1 MLDLDFENGLDPA
14 VRAVLTSKL
23 LTDFEFFNRF
33 FFKRLYGRNF
43 VMGEHHHLIA
53 EKMKAVARGDIKR
66 LIINIPP
73 RYSKCIDPNTAVLTS
88 NGIKRAGDVRCGDVL
103 FSFDNG
109 RCVERRCL
117 GTEPA
122 FKKSVRVELRSGRS
136 VVCSTDHPLL
146 STFGYVE
153 AGLLKAGDRLV
164 ALRANYEGNHRIP
177 EAELDLIT
185 MMIFDGTCRDGR
197 WTKKDETVI
206 SVMREACNELG
217 FSFKKLKSG
226 KYEYYVGQKDGGVRK
241 ILQKYGIWKKNSHE
255 KRIPSDWYTLDK
267 DLRLRFIDRMFAT
280 DGFINVKSGQ
290 GGVTLANRGLV
301 NDIQMMLSSIGI
313 VSTITYRPNKCSGAW
328 GLAIPRGEMVKL
340 LDMIPFTAKRK
351 SAEHCLD
358 KWSATTIDSYP
369 YNIITHEHL
378 SLQTRKMGVRCENSK
393 EISQD
398 KFKRLSALFP
408 QLKKYIL
415 DDFYYDTVTGVFP
428 VGEIELVHLSV
439 EGTRNFIANGIV
451 SHNTELCVRSFIS
464 WTMANNP
471 KARFM
476 HLSCSD
482 DLVNDNSDAIRLILK
497 NDAFRSLFPEVE
509 ISRRTDAKDKWYTTQ
524 NGGLYA
530 VSTGGQITGFGA
542 GDFGN
547 RQYQGTGSDAD
558 GFGGAIIIDDPLKAQ
573 DAKSDTQ
580 RERINS
586 IFTSTIE
593 SRVNNPGVTPIVL
606 IMQRLHDHD
615 MAGFLLGGGNG
626 EHWDSLVL
634 PAIKEDGTPL
644 WPAKHSIEQL
654 LRMKAA
660 DPETFAAQ
668 YMQSPMVES
677 GNIFKREWFRFY
689 DRNSLPVIF
698 DRAFQSWDFT
708 FKKTAHTDNVCGLL
722 WGQKGANYYLLERVW
737 GKKTFRE
744 SLRAMI
750 QMTENHP
757 EAIAKYVEAKANGEA
772 VMDMLNEHVSGIIG
786 VNPTESKLARAH
798 AVTPLFEAGN
808 VYVPDPSI
816 APWIMEYID
825 ELTKFPNATHDD
837 QVDAT
842 TQGLSQTWH
851 KKSLWDLV

>member
-1 MLDLDFENGLDPA
+1 MLDLDFENGLAPE

-33 FFKRLYGRNF
+33 FFKRIYGRKF

-53 EKMKAVARGDIKR
+53 EKMRAVARGDIRR

-73 RYSKCIDPNTAVLTS
+73 RYSKCIDPDTSVLTS
-88 NGIKRAGDVRCGDVL
+88 EGMKRAGNVKFGDVL

-109 RCVERRCL
+109 RLVQRRCL

-122 FKKSVRVELRSGRS
+122 FKKSVKVELRSGRTII
-136 VVCSTDHPLL
+136 CSTDHRLL

-153 AGLLKAGDRLV
+153 AGKLQAGDRLV

-177 EAELDLIT
+177 EAELEFIT

-206 SVMREACNELG
+206 KTMADACGRLG
-217 FSFKKLKSG
+217 FTFKKING
-226 KYEYYVGQKDGGVRK
+226 QYEFYVGQKDGNVRRM
-241 ILQKYGIWKKNSHE
+241 LEKYGVYGKHSYD
-255 KRIPSDWYTLDK
+255 KRLPSDWFTLDR
-267 DLRLRFIDRMFAT
+267 DLRLRFIDLMFAT
-280 DGFINVKSGQ
+280 DGFVNTSSGQ

-301 NDIQMMLSSIGI
+301 EDVQTMLSSVGI
-313 VSTITYRPNKCSGAW
+313 VSTMTYRPNKCRGAW
-328 GLAIPRGEMVKL
+328 GLSIPRGEMVKL
-340 LDMIPFTAKRK
+340 LGMIPFTAKRK
-351 SAEHCLD
+351 SAESCLR

-369 YNIITHEHL
+369 YKIITHEHL
-378 SLQTRKMGVRCENSK
+378 SGKTLKMGLRCDCSK
-393 EISQD
+393 QISSK
-398 KFKRLSALFP
+398 KFKRLVETFP

-415 DDFYYDTVTGVFP
+415 DDFYYDTI
-428 VGEIELVHLSV
+428 VGIHDVGDRELIHLSV
-439 EGTRNFIANGIV
+439 EGTHNFIANGIV
-451 SHNTELCVRSFIS
+451 SHNSEMVVRSFIA

-497 NDAFRSLFPEVE
+497 DDAFRYLFPQTE
-509 ISRRTDAKDKWYTTQ
+509 ISRRTDAKDKWYTTA

-573 DAKSDTQ
+573 DATSDTK

-626 EHWDSLVL
+626 EPWESLVL

-644 WPAKHSIEQL
+644 WPEKHSIDQL

-668 YMQSPMVES
+668 YMQSPMVAD
-677 GNIFKREWFRFY
+677 GNIFKREWFRFW
-689 DRNSLPVIF
+689 DKNSLPVIF
-698 DRAFQSWDFT
+698 DRVFQSWDFT
-708 FKKTAHTDNVCGLL
+708 FKKTAHTDNICGLL

-757 EAIAKYVEAKANGEA
+757 EALAKYVEAKANGEA

-786 VNPTESKLARAH
+786 VNPTESKIARAH

-808 VYVPDPSI
+808 IYVPDPSI

-851 KKSLWDLV
+851 RKSLWDLI